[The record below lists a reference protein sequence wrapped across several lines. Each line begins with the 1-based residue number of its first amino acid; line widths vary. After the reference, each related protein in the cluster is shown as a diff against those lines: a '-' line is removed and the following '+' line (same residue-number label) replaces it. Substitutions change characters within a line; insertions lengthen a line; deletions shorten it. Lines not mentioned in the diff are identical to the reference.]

1 MAESPDMTAPTL
13 LTHPTVTPKS
23 EGNTVVEEKVVVKEV
38 EEEEKEPARLMLF
51 LLCAVSALEGAD
63 TALLPAA
70 MMALQKDVGL
80 KFTDLAYLNVA
91 QAVCTNIAAPLWG
104 IIADR
109 GILSRRNILIIGSLG
124 QGAVTVLLSCVTVMG
139 PMIFLRA
146 LNGIMLSSLR
156 PISNGIIADTT
167 SSAQQ
172 GKMFGRVQASLL
184 FGMFVTT
191 LTAVPMSNKEIWS
204 MEGWRVAFVLIG
216 SLSVVVSGL
225 VGCFFV
231 EPPKPQD
238 ADGTS
243 PAKNGR
249 GAVFEEIL
257 MLLRFFGIPS
267 FGVMIMQGI
276 FGTIPW
282 SVMGNMTLFFQ
293 LSGQSDTSAAVLSAE
308 STVAGMLGNL
318 LGGMVA
324 DALSRRFGLHGR
336 PLNAQITV
344 AIGIPIIYL
353 IFMGIP
359 PGEGSFAGYFLLIAG
374 FGILGSWAQSG
385 TNFPVLASIVP
396 ANSRSKV
403 MAWECALENSIA
415 NALGPPVVAFLATK
429 CFGYKFGEEEKS
441 GKSIASAE
449 ALGQAMTSVI
459 CFPAMICFFAY
470 SLLHWSYPRDIRR
483 LQKKQQQQEAEAVEL
498 KLRASASS
506 SSSISSS
513 GHQLSPEVASVDEVV
528 ITSI

>member
-1 MAESPDMTAPTL
+1 MAESTEMTAPTL
-13 LTHPTVTPKS
+13 LTQPTVSDALKS
-23 EGNTVVEEKVVVKEV
+23 EGTVVTDEKAVVKKEAEEV
-38 EEEEKEPARLMLF
+38 KKEPAPLMLF

-70 MMALQKDVGL
+70 MLALQKDVGL

-104 IIADR
+104 IFADR
-109 GILSRRNILIIGSLG
+109 NLLSRRNILIIGSLG

-146 LNGIMLSSLR
+146 LNGIMLSALR

-172 GKMFGRVQASLL
+172 GKIFGRVQASLL

-191 LTAVPMSNKEIWS
+191 LTAVPMSNKEIWN

-225 VGCFFV
+225 LGCFFV
-231 EPPKPQD
+231 EPPRPQGAESD
-238 ADGTS
+238 V
-243 PAKNGR
+243 PAKKGC
-249 GAVFEEIL
+249 GAVLEEIL
-257 MLLRFFGIPS
+257 MLLRFFRIPS
-267 FGVMIMQGI
+267 FGVMIIQGI

-282 SVMGNMTLFFQ
+282 SVMGNMTLYLQ
-293 LSGQSDTSAAVLSAE
+293 LSGETDTSAAVLSAE
-308 STVAGMLGNL
+308 STVAGMFGNL

-324 DALSRRFGLHGR
+324 DALTRRFGLHGR

-344 AIGIPIIYL
+344 AIGLPMIYL
-353 IFMGIP
+353 IFMGVP
-359 PGEGSFAGYFLLIAG
+359 AGEGSFAGYFFLIAG
-374 FGILGSWAQSG
+374 FGLLGSWAQSG

-396 ANSRSKV
+396 ASCRSKV

-449 ALGQAMTSVI
+449 ALGQAMTAVI
-459 CFPAMICFFAY
+459 CFPWVICFCAY
-470 SLLHWSYPRDIRR
+470 SLLHWSYPRDIKR
-483 LQKKQQQQEAEAVEL
+483 LQQKQQQQAKTVEL
-498 KLRASASS
+498 KTAASS
-506 SSSISSS
+506 TSSISGSS
-513 GHQLSPEVASVDEVV
+513 HQLSTEVAGADEAVL
-528 ITSI
+528 SI